1 VSIRFFLFQS
11 VYILKMPNLVSG
23 MGAFSAALRDRPS
36 TLQEQKTYISEE
48 KKFN

>member
-1 VSIRFFLFQS
+1 
-11 VYILKMPNLVSG
+11 MPNLVSG